1 MNLQT
6 MTIDRISALKE
17 ELKALKRERKLAAFA
32 IKISREWLN
41 VKNGTPD
48 SSTQRAI
55 VWCGQRGAVLVG
67 RQQKTMVCL
76 QRDVDVA

>member
-32 IKISREWLN
+32 IKISREWLS

-48 SSTQRAI
+48 RQHPKGNSMVRP
-55 VWCGQRGAVLVG
+55 RGAVLVG
-67 RQQKTMVCL
+67 RQQKTMVYL